1 MPTRCN
7 PTGRGAR
14 APALDVVA
22 TAAPLA
28 LGDAALESVDG
39 ILQQAVESNW
49 PKVSASGRCKHRA
62 AKIQNDQIDNN
73 FSKIDKLISD
83 ICQLDNMYHQS
94 S

>member
-22 TAAPLA
+22 TAVALA
-28 LGDAALESVDG
+28 LGGAAFESVEG
-39 ILQQAVESNW
+39 ILQQAVASNW
-49 PKVSASGRCKHRA
+49 LKVSASGRCKQRA

-73 FSKIDKLISD
+73 FSKFDMQLSLI
-83 ICQLDNMYHQS
+83 
-94 S
+94 